1 MACFARWLLTGI
13 APKRTFPRVPQC
25 KEREVGSRLD
35 REHLVKALA
44 ELPENRR
51 RTIELFLSRASNLHE
66 ICESSL
72 NGS

>member
-35 REHLVKALA
+35 REHLLKALA

-51 RTIELFLSRASNLHE
+51 RTIELFLFEGLEPA
-66 ICESSL
+66 
-72 NGS
+72 